1 MASLNCCHPDRASL
15 TTKQGFYVMTELSSS
30 NSSLKLSGRKP
41 LGQILNEAGLI
52 SAQQIEI
59 ALRLQLESPQ
69 MKIGEIFAAK
79 GWIEQQTADFFAD
92 EWHELLEQQ
101 QKQPLVYYLR
111 QAGLLDENQINHVLK
126 ERNSRIEKVRFHHI
140 AVEQGLVKQQTV
152 DFFLRNLLG
161 VATRRNHNIS
171 ATAPIAPYKILQ
183 SYIRGETNF
192 QSSQLKKI
200 KLNHVTL
207 RVVNLDN
214 SDLTGAELKQA
225 NLSNSSLRFVNLT
238 NANLEKAI
246 LQEVDFECACLNLV
260 NLTDAHLE
268 GANFTKANLRQ
279 ADLRHSY
286 LVNVCFRGA
295 NLRSTKLQGANLKGA
310 VYDAETIF
318 DAEFEPARV
327 GMRLV

>member
-1 MASLNCCHPDRASL
+1 
-15 TTKQGFYVMTELSSS
+15 MTERSSS
-30 NSSLKLSGRKP
+30 NSSVSKPSGRKP

-59 ALRLQLESPQ
+59 ALRSQLESPQ

-79 GWIEQQTADFFAD
+79 GWIKQQTADFFAD
-92 EWHELLEQQ
+92 KWHKLLKQQ

-111 QAGLLDENQINHVLK
+111 QARLLDENQINRVLA
-126 ERNSRIEKVRFHHI
+126 ERYNSTEKVRFHHI
-140 AVEQGLVKQQTV
+140 AVKQGLIKQQTV
-152 DFFLRNLLG
+152 DFLLRNLLG
-161 VATRRNHNIS
+161 VATTRNNNTGLVS
-171 ATAPIAPYKILQ
+171 SVTPYKILQ

-192 QSSQLKKI
+192 QRSQLKRI

-207 RVVNLDN
+207 RGVNLDN
-214 SDLTGAELKQA
+214 SNLTGAELKQA
-225 NLSNSSLRFVNLT
+225 NLSNSSLRLVDLT

-246 LQEVDFECACLNLV
+246 LQEVNFECACLNLV

-268 GANFTKANLRQ
+268 GANFTKANLKQ

-286 LVNVCFRGA
+286 LVNVCFQGA
-295 NLRSTKLQGANLKGA
+295 NLRRTKLQGANFKGA
-310 VYDAETIF
+310 TYDVETIF
-318 DAEFEPARV
+318 DAEFNPAMV

>member
-1 MASLNCCHPDRASL
+1 
-15 TTKQGFYVMTELSSS
+15 MTERSSFNFPAS
-30 NSSLKLSGRKP
+30 TLSGKKP

-59 ALRLQLESPQ
+59 ALRSQLESPQ

-79 GWIEQQTADFFAD
+79 GWIKQQTADFFAD
-92 EWHELLEQQ
+92 KWHKSLEQER
-101 QKQPLVYYLR
+101 KQPLVYYLR
-111 QAGLLDENQINHVLK
+111 QAGLLDENQINHVLA
-126 ERNSRIEKVRFHHI
+126 ERNNSTEKVRFHHI
-140 AVEQGLVKQQTV
+140 AVRQGLVKQQTV
-152 DFFLRNLLG
+152 DFLLRNLVG
-161 VATRRNHNIS
+161 VATRRNNNS
-171 ATAPIAPYKILQ
+171 LVGSVTPYKILQ

-192 QSSQLKKI
+192 QKSQLKRI

-207 RVVNLDN
+207 RGVNLDN
-214 SDLTGAELKQA
+214 SNLTGAELKQA
-225 NLSNSSLRFVNLT
+225 NLSNSSLRLVDLT

-246 LQEVDFECACLNLV
+246 LQEVNFECACLNLV

-268 GANFTKANLRQ
+268 GANFTKANLKQ

-310 VYDAETIF
+310 AYDAETIF
-318 DAEFEPARV
+318 DAEFEPAMV